1 MMVDAAKYQ
10 KELGRILSYW
20 STVAFDKTND
30 RFYGKIGNENQVD
43 VFASLGSV
51 LYSRILWSFCAG
63 YKATQ
68 NEDYLQF
75 ADKAYEYLIDKFLDK
90 EYGGVYWSLDSN
102 GEPLDTKKQIYAL
115 SFAIYGLTEYY
126 MVRKEE
132 KALDVAIG
140 LYMLIE
146 QHSFDPV
153 QLGYLEA
160 FNSDWSSAGDLRL
173 SAKDANEKKTMN
185 THLHILEAYTNLY
198 RVWPESSV
206 LKQIKQLIDVFINHI
221 IHKETA
227 HLQLFFDENWKSKS
241 TIISYGHDIEASWL
255 LLEAAEVTNDE
266 ELIAK
271 IKEIAVQMSNAAA
284 KGLSGDG
291 GLNYEFENGHL
302 IEEKHWW
309 VQAEAL
315 VGFYNAFQLTGDKV
329 FLERFEK
336 SWDFIEK
343 YILDV
348 DKGEWYWGV
357 HSDYSLMQ
365 HEDKAGFWK
374 CPYHNSRACIEIMR
388 RIA

>member
-1 MMVDAAKYQ
+1 MVDAAKYQ
-10 KELGRILSYW
+10 NELERILSYW
-20 STVAFDKTND
+20 STVAFDKEND
-30 RFYGKIGNENQVD
+30 RFYGKIGNDNQVD

-51 LYSRILWSFCAG
+51 LYSRILWSFSAG
-63 YKATQ
+63 YKATG
-68 NEDYLQF
+68 NTDYLNF
-75 ADKAYEYLIDKFLDK
+75 ADKAYEYLINKFLDK
-90 EYGGVYWSLDSN
+90 EFGGVYWSLDAK

-126 MVRKEE
+126 MVRKEA

-140 LYMLIE
+140 LYVLIE
-146 QHSFDPV
+146 EHSFDPI

-160 FNSDWSSAGDLRL
+160 FSRDWTSADDLRL

-185 THLHILEAYTNLY
+185 THLHVLEAYTNLY
-198 RVWPESSV
+198 RVWPETSV
-206 LKQIKQLIDVFINHI
+206 LNQIRKLIGVFIDHI

-227 HLQLFFDENWKSKS
+227 HLQLFFDENWNSKS

-271 IKEIAVQMSNAAA
+271 VKEIAVRIANAAA
-284 KGLSGDG
+284 KGLSDDG
-291 GLNYEFENGHL
+291 GLNYELEDGHL
-302 IEEKHWW
+302 SADKHWW

-315 VGFYNAFQLTGDKV
+315 VGFYNAYQLSGEKV
-329 FLERFEK
+329 FIGRFEK
-336 SWDFIEK
+336 SWNFIEK

-357 HSDYSLMQ
+357 HNDYSIMQ

>member
-271 IKEIAVQMSNAAA
+271 IKEIAVQMANAAA